1 VLAFSWAILSESTDV
16 GALADRIRFAAAPV
30 SWGVQDDPGPAWE
43 QSFERVLDQ
52 IVSAGYT
59 GTELGPY
66 GFFPTDPT
74 VLTESLDR
82 RGMSLLS
89 SFVPVPIAD
98 PSKQANVIDHV
109 RKVGTL
115 LSALGSKLLVLSD
128 CQTPRRQALAG
139 RVPVDGRES
148 LTGEQWKQVASTVA
162 EIENAAAEFGLRL
175 VFHPH
180 VATYVETPLEVER
193 LFESLAATQVGLC
206 LDTGHCVYG
215 GGDPMEEARKYRS
228 LLRYVHIK
236 DIHARTLGEARRLE
250 LSFEQAVGAGVFSSI
265 GDGCIDF
272 DGFFRLMA
280 QQAYSGWMV
289 VEQDV
294 IYGQTKIPPV
304 DSMRSSLKYLKNVV
318 AGLESSIP
326 VAEQKY

>member
-1 VLAFSWAILSESTDV
+1 M
-16 GALADRIRFAAAPV
+16 GALSDRIRFAAAPV

-52 IVSAGYT
+52 IVSAGYA

-66 GFFPTDPT
+66 GFFPTDPR
-74 VLTESLDR
+74 VLTESLGR

-89 SFVPVPIAD
+89 SFVPVPIVD

-128 CQTPRRQALAG
+128 CQTPRRQTLAG

-193 LFESLAATQVGLC
+193 LFESLASTQVGLC

-215 GGDPMEEARKYRS
+215 GGDPVEEARKYRS

-265 GDGCIDF
+265 GEGCIDF

-280 QQAYSGWMV
+280 QEAYSGWMV

-294 IYGQTKIPPV
+294 IYGQTKIRPV